1 MKHIEKVLFFKN
13 TVDFLQKT
21 PRSFRF
27 CVRGSPTHEKYF
39 LRILLQYVPNYCSL
53 CFKVYVLILAFIA
66 AKESNNNRSLKGKRQ
81 SIRNSSSNVLQQFMS
96 VTPLREES
104 FRVIRK
110 LFHEPATIN
119 NFFVSLVKFS

>member
-1 MKHIEKVLFFKN
+1 M
-13 TVDFLQKT
+13 
-21 PRSFRF
+21 
-27 CVRGSPTHEKYF
+27 
-39 LRILLQYVPNYCSL
+39 
-53 CFKVYVLILAFIA
+53 YVLILAFIA

-110 LFHEPATIN
+110 LFYEPATIN